1 MSKPKAP
8 LCEFEREKLILRIQE
23 TIPADPDAIS
33 PLVDRVMDIARGMSC
48 AKGKEFEIEI
58 ALREALANAVVHG
71 CKSDSSKQVQCCVA
85 CDEARGMLVLVR
97 DPGEGYDPFS
107 LPNPTAAENVFS
119 THGRGIFL
127 INRLVDE
134 MEIRRGGTEIL
145 LRVR

>member
-1 MSKPKAP
+1 MAIPGP
-8 LCEFEREKLILRIQE
+8 PTCDFEREKLILKIQE
-23 TIPADPDAIS
+23 TIPGDANAVS
-33 PLVDRVMDIARGMSC
+33 PLVDKVMATARQMSC
-48 AKGKEFEIEI
+48 AKGKEVEIEI

-71 CKSDSSKQVQCCVA
+71 CKNDPSKKVQCCVA
-85 CDEARGMLVLVR
+85 CDESRGMLVLVR

-107 LPNPTAAENVFS
+107 LPDPTAAENVFS

-134 MEIRRGGTEIL
+134 MEVRRNGTEIF

>member
-1 MSKPKAP
+1 MASAGAP

-23 TIPADPDAIS
+23 TIPADPNAIS
-33 PLVDRVMDIARGMSC
+33 PLVDRVMDIARQMSC
-48 AKGKEFEIEI
+48 ARGKEIQIEI

-71 CKSDSSKQVQCCVA
+71 CKNDPNKQVQCCVA
-85 CDEARGMLVLVR
+85 CDEGRGMLVLVR
-97 DPGEGYDPFS
+97 DPGEGYDPFL
-107 LPNPTAAENVFS
+107 LPDPTAAENVFS

-134 MEIRRGGTEIL
+134 MQVRRGGTEIF